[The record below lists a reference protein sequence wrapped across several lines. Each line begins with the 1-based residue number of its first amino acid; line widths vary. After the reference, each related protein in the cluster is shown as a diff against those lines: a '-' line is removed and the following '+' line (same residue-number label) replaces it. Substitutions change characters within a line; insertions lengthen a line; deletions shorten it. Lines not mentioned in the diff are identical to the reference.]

1 MNTTLAQQIA
11 NEGGVEAWMVAQQ
24 HKSLLRFLTCGSV
37 DDGKSTLIGRL
48 LHDTRQIYED
58 QLSSLHND
66 SKRHGTQGE
75 KLDLALLVDGL
86 QAEREQGIT
95 IDVANREQCREVL
108 EQDIEAY
115 GAWYGVV
122 SNAGIA
128 RDAAFPALSDSD
140 WDTVIHTNL
149 DSFYNVIQPC
159 IMPMIGARQGGRIIT
174 LSSVS
179 GVMGNRG
186 QVNYSAAKAGI
197 IGATKAL
204 AIELAKRK
212 ITVNCIAPGLIDTGM
227 IEMEE
232 AALKEAMA
240 MIPMKRMGQAD
251 EVAGL
256 ASYLMSD
263 VASYVTRQVISI
275 NGGML

>member
-1 MNTTLAQQIA
+1 MI
-11 NEGGVEAWMVAQQ
+11 
-24 HKSLLRFLTCGSV
+24 
-37 DDGKSTLIGRL
+37 KSTFWRA
-48 LHDTRQIYED
+48 
-58 QLSSLHND
+58 
-66 SKRHGTQGE
+66 
-75 KLDLALLVDGL
+75 LALTATLILTGCSHSQPEQEGRPQAWL
-86 QAEREQGIT
+86 QPGT
-95 IDVANREQCREVL
+95 L
-108 EQDIEAY
+108 
-115 GAWYGVV
+115 
-122 SNAGIA
+122 
-128 RDAAFPALSDSD
+128 
-140 WDTVIHTNL
+140 
-149 DSFYNVIQPC
+149 
-159 IMPMIGARQGGRIIT
+159 IT

-232 AALKEAMA
+232 SALKEAMS
-240 MIPMKRMGQAD
+240 MIPMKRMGQAE

-263 VASYVTRQVISI
+263 IAGYVTRQVISI